1 MMLALKIII
10 ILAVGYAFGLF
21 QTGYFLSKAQ
31 GVDIKHQGS
40 GNSGATNMLR
50 VMGKKA
56 GLLVFLGDALKSI
69 VPCTIVRLIFGE
81 IGMGLE
87 PDMVYGYIA
96 LMGLGVV
103 LGHNY
108 PFYLHFQGGK
118 GISSTA
124 GIAIAIDWRITVA
137 GLLIFALVVWITKYV
152 SIGSICGVSTLG
164 IMMIIFA
171 AVGDYGLCTTGK
183 ILIYTVSAVLILS
196 ALWSHRANWKRLAN
210 GTENKL
216 GSKKKRQE

>member
-1 MMLALKIII
+1 MMLALKIIV

-40 GNSGATNMLR
+40 GNSGATNMMR

-56 GLLVFLGDALKSI
+56 GLIVFLGDALKSI
-69 VPCTIVRLIFGE
+69 IPCTIVRLIFGE

-87 PDMVYGYIA
+87 PDMVYAYIA
-96 LMGLGVV
+96 LMGIGVV

-108 PFYLHFQGGK
+108 PFYLKFQGGK

-124 GIAIAIDWRITVA
+124 GIAIAIDWRITLV
-137 GLLIFALVVWITKYV
+137 GMLIFVLVVWITRYV
-152 SIGSICGVSTLG
+152 SVGSICGVATLG
-164 IMMIIFA
+164 SMLVIFA
-171 AVGDYGLCTTGK
+171 ATGDYGLCAQGK
-183 ILIYTVSAVLILS
+183 ILMYAVAAVLLLS

-216 GSKKKRQE
+216 GGKKKEN